1 MMSLSKSLNDNFGLQ
16 CYALYA
22 PSIKA
27 NDLLHKW
34 KWRNSLWKTRLKLV
48 NSKKQHLRTSLL
60 LDGLW
65 WNPIYGP
72 SGYSHIDGGIVTL
85 MKSSYKLNS
94 SRVGGPPTSVFP
106 LGFFV
111 EDYTYFESS
120 EDDYLDRNNGRF
132 CITPD
137 YPNGTYAYFVTINS
151 DTVES
156 SGVFANYRIPTFPI
170 FWVISIIQ
178 NQLNLTFHL
187 HLIKMIMM

>member
-1 MMSLSKSLNDNFGLQ
+1 
-16 CYALYA
+16 
-22 PSIKA
+22 
-27 NDLLHKW
+27 
-34 KWRNSLWKTRLKLV
+34 
-48 NSKKQHLRTSLL
+48 
-60 LDGLW
+60 
-65 WNPIYGP
+65 
-72 SGYSHIDGGIVTL
+72 

-137 YPNGTYAYFVTINS
+137 YPNGTYAYFTTINS
-151 DTVES
+151 NTVES
-156 SGVFANYRIPTFPI
+156 SGVLEIIDYQSSHI
-170 FWVISIIQ
+170 FWETNIILLQ
-178 NQLNLTFHL
+178 MNLTFHH